1 MIFQNVIFA
10 LDSMW
15 LKCDKYSMWHNLPM
29 PTEVRQIPST
39 TNCVW
44 TDSGTFSRVLL
55 ADMMVYGFFQV
66 NALHLTDLLF
76 RPLHNRATCG
86 WSGGS
91 ASSSFSLSRKE
102 ELLYSYYAVQTRF
115 AKCLKTTQKF
125 SFWWAKQATLISL
138 KPWQMLFCPLK
149 ILLNFVILQFKKN
162 RQEFLRILK
171 GQKSIVKGFEINVG
185 S

>member
-1 MIFQNVIFA
+1 
-10 LDSMW
+10 
-15 LKCDKYSMWHNLPM
+15 MWHNLPM

-55 ADMMVYGFFQV
+55 ADMVY
-66 NALHLTDLLF
+66 ALHLTDLLF

-125 SFWWAKQATLISL
+125 SFWWAKQGPLISYK
-138 KPWQMLFCPLK
+138 KPCRMIFCPLK
-149 ILLNFVILQFKKN
+149 ILLNSAILQYKKN
-162 RQEFLRILK
+162 RQEFIRICK
-171 GQKSIVKGFEINVG
+171 GQKSIIQGFKINFG
-185 S
+185 L